1 MESPTV
7 VGSDTGLYL
16 YCFFAGPSTTLPT
29 QGIEDTDRPFVL
41 SYRDV
46 CALVS
51 HVSLHEYNEQTLHQR
66 LEDLAWLTARVTR
79 HEAIVRA
86 VRGFH
91 PVIPVKFGT
100 LYLSPARVLQALQRH
115 YQELRAFLTFI
126 QDKEEWGVKVFASGE
141 PEHTLPDA
149 SALTCEL
156 DGKLATATPGEAY
169 FLRKKRASLLRQH
182 VLSHLDALSHQI
194 YHQVLAGCLDGRRN
208 TLRSQRA
215 TGKAAEMI
223 LNAAFL
229 LAQPQVG
236 AFRHHLDALAAR
248 YACYGLTCEISGP
261 WPPYNFCQAVVAE
274 KGTG

>member
-1 MESPTV
+1 
-7 VGSDTGLYL
+7 
-16 YCFFAGPSTTLPT
+16 
-29 QGIEDTDRPFVL
+29 VL

-66 LEDLAWLTARVTR
+66 LADLAWLTARVMR

-100 LYLSPARVLQALQRH
+100 LYLSTTRVLEALQRH

-149 SALTCEL
+149 SALTREL

-182 VLSHLDALSHQI
+182 VLSHLDALSHEI

-229 LAQPQVG
+229 LAQSQVG

-274 KGTG
+274 KGTA